1 MAGFIS
7 GEGSFSIVGNKSFS
21 LSFRVSQ
28 HHKDEELLNSFVDYF
43 GCGNFNYH
51 NKEKKAVIF
60 VVRKFEDINSI
71 IIPFFN
77 QYKIEGIKNKDFL
90 D

>member
-7 GEGSFSIVGNKSFS
+7 GEGSFSIVSDKSIS

-28 HHKDEELLNSFVDYF
+28 HNKDEELLKSFVDYF

-51 NKEKKAVIF
+51 NKDKKAVIY
-60 VVRKFEDINSI
+60 VARKFEDIKSL
-71 IIPFFN
+71 IIPFFKKYN
-77 QYKIEGIKNKDFL
+77 IEGIKNKDFQ